1 MTNASPTTITEDA
14 ARFDAAL
21 SRLETAL
28 AASVQK
34 VADMARR
41 TGFEDGV
48 AHASSEWAS
57 SQLDEVG
64 ATTPDLTPILRE
76 ELEAARMREANLQEA
91 VVSARAALDEAME
104 DIRSALGPL

>member
-1 MTNASPTTITEDA
+1 MTSASPTTITDDA

-48 AHASSEWAS
+48 AHASSE
-57 SQLDEVG
+57 LDEVT
-64 ATTPDLTPILRE
+64 AATPDLTPLLRE
-76 ELEAARMREANLQEA
+76 ELEGARMREANLQEA
-91 VVSARAALDEAME
+91 VVSARAALNEAMD

>member
-1 MTNASPTTITEDA
+1 MTTSSPPNIQDDA

-21 SRLETAL
+21 ARLETAL

-48 AHASSEWAS
+48 AHASS
-57 SQLDEVG
+57 QLDE
-64 ATTPDLTPILRE
+64 ATSSSPDLTPILRE
-76 ELEAARMREANLQEA
+76 ELEAARAREVNLQEA
-91 VVSARAALDEAME
+91 VASARAALDEAMD

>member
-1 MTNASPTTITEDA
+1 MTQTAPEDIRTDV

-48 AHASSEWAS
+48 AHAAS
-57 SQLDEVG
+57 QIDDR
-64 ATTPDLTPILRE
+64 ATPDPDLAPNLQV
-76 ELEAARMREANLQEA
+76 ELDAARAREVNLQEA
-91 VVSARAALDEAME
+91 VTAARAALDEAMD
-104 DIRSALGPL
+104 DIRAALGPL

>member
-1 MTNASPTTITEDA
+1 MTNPVTTDLSQDA

-41 TGFEDGV
+41 TGFQDGV
-48 AHASSEWAS
+48 ADSAA
-57 SQLDEVG
+57 QLNQADPS
-64 ATTPDLTPILRE
+64 APDLTPILRE
-76 ELEAARMREANLQEA
+76 ELEAARAREAALQDA
-91 VVSARAALDEAME
+91 VIAARTALDEAMD

>member
-1 MTNASPTTITEDA
+1 MSNANNSDIHEDA
-14 ARFDAAL
+14 SRFDAAL
-21 SRLETAL
+21 ARLESAL

-48 AHASSEWAS
+48 AHANAAADPAPGHA
-57 SQLDEVG
+57 L
-64 ATTPDLTPILRE
+64 ATNLDLTPILRE
-76 ELEAARMREANLQEA
+76 ELEAARTREASLQGA
-91 VVSARAALDEAME
+91 VASARAALDEAMD

>member
-1 MTNASPTTITEDA
+1 MTSALPPTITEDA

-34 VADMARR
+34 VADMARS

-48 AHASSEWAS
+48 AHASS
-57 SQLDEVG
+57 QLDEIT
-64 ATTPDLTPILRE
+64 ASTPDLTPILRE
-76 ELEAARMREANLQEA
+76 ELEAARTREANLQEA
-91 VVSARAALDEAME
+91 VVSARAALDEAMD